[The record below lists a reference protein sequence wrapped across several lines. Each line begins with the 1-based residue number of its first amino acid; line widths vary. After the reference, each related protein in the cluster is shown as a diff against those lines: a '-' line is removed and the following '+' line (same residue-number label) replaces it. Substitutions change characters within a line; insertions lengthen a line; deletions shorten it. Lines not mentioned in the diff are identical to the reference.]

1 MTMCGAASVS
11 LYGFWYKAR
20 GAPGIGGIRCAR
32 PPYGI
37 TNYVD
42 FLFFLVYGKF
52 MDSRL
57 DIIDSSPDGACSA
70 DGAAIGGG
78 PVDDAREARRRAR
91 LAGLDEMAEMVQG
104 AARSLSRYIGG
115 ELDEE
120 AARPFANIADPCA
133 ALTRLARAQRQ
144 IFALQ
149 ERADDAAEARARRLA
164 DAAAGRRKA
173 EQSARAEREAADKAA
188 SIAEKKRLIRR
199 ALKEAN
205 HARGPGQGLPR
216 PERERLLDD
225 LFSDY
230 ERYDDFDRDVAD
242 IMEDLAREA
251 ELAQAWTE
259 AAAEAAPDPADAG
272 LRMLMTEIERRL
284 LHMLGETDADEAG
297 SGSEETGFD
306 EPEFVGLRR
315 AQGPP

>member
-1 MTMCGAASVS
+1 
-11 LYGFWYKAR
+11 
-20 GAPGIGGIRCAR
+20 
-32 PPYGI
+32 
-37 TNYVD
+37 
-42 FLFFLVYGKF
+42 
-52 MDSRL
+52 MDARL
-57 DIIDSSPDGACSA
+57 DIIDSSPDGES
-70 DGAAIGGG
+70 
-78 PVDDAREARRRAR
+78 PLEDAREARRRAR
-91 LAGLDEMAEMVQG
+91 LAGLDEMAEMIQG
-104 AARSLSRYIGG
+104 AARSLSRYISG

-120 AARPFANIADPCA
+120 AARPLANIADPCA
-133 ALTRLARAQRQ
+133 SLTRLARAQRQ

-173 EQSARAEREAADKAA
+173 ERAALAEREAADKEAA
-188 SIAEKKRLIRR
+188 IAEKKRMIRL

-205 HARGPGQGLPR
+205 HELGPGQGLPR
-216 PERERLLDD
+216 PEREKLLDD
-225 LFSDY
+225 LFGDY

-272 LRMLMTEIERRL
+272 LRRLMTAIERRL

-297 SGSEETGFD
+297 SHAEEPGFDEAWSD
-306 EPEFVGLRR
+306 EPEFVGLGR

>member
-1 MTMCGAASVS
+1 MDTRLTTLDSAPDGPGPA
-11 LYGFWYKAR
+11 G
-20 GAPGIGGIRCAR
+20 GAPI
-32 PPYGI
+32 
-37 TNYVD
+37 
-42 FLFFLVYGKF
+42 
-52 MDSRL
+52 
-57 DIIDSSPDGACSA
+57 
-70 DGAAIGGG
+70 
-78 PVDDAREARRRAR
+78 VDDAREARRRAR

-120 AARPFANIADPCA
+120 AARPFADIADPCA

-173 EQSARAEREAADKAA
+173 EHSARAEREAADKAA

-205 HARGPGQGLPR
+205 HERGPGQGMPR

-259 AAAEAAPDPADAG
+259 AEAVPDPAVAG
-272 LRMLMTEIERRL
+272 LGRLMVAIERRL
-284 LHMLGETDADEAG
+284 LLLLGETEVDEAG
-297 SGSEETGFD
+297 SEPEEPGFD
-306 EPEFVGLRR
+306 EPWSDAPEFVGLGR

>member
-1 MTMCGAASVS
+1 
-11 LYGFWYKAR
+11 
-20 GAPGIGGIRCAR
+20 
-32 PPYGI
+32 
-37 TNYVD
+37 
-42 FLFFLVYGKF
+42 

-57 DIIDSSPDGACSA
+57 DIIDSSTDGPGPAG
-70 DGAAIGGG
+70 GAAI
-78 PVDDAREARRRAR
+78 VDDAREARRRAR

-188 SIAEKKRLIRR
+188 SIAEKKRLIRQ

-205 HARGPGQGLPR
+205 HELGPGQGLPR

-259 AAAEAAPDPADAG
+259 PEAEAEAAPDPAVAG
-272 LRMLMTEIERRL
+272 LRRLMVAIERRL
-284 LHMLGETDADEAG
+284 LLLLGETEVEEAGADEAG
-297 SGSEETGFD
+297 FD
-306 EPEFVGLRR
+306 EAWSDAPEQ

>member
-1 MTMCGAASVS
+1 
-11 LYGFWYKAR
+11 
-20 GAPGIGGIRCAR
+20 
-32 PPYGI
+32 
-37 TNYVD
+37 
-42 FLFFLVYGKF
+42 
-52 MDSRL
+52 MDARL
-57 DIIDSSPDGACSA
+57 DIIDSSPDGES
-70 DGAAIGGG
+70 
-78 PVDDAREARRRAR
+78 PLEDAREARRRAR
-91 LAGLDEMAEMVQG
+91 LAGLDEMAEMIQG
-104 AARSLSRYIGG
+104 AARSLSRYISG

-120 AARPFANIADPCA
+120 AARPLANIADPCA
-133 ALTRLARAQRQ
+133 SLTRLARAQRQ

-173 EQSARAEREAADKAA
+173 EHSARAEREAADKAA

-205 HARGPGQGLPR
+205 HERGPGQGMPR

-230 ERYDDFDRDVAD
+230 ERYDDFDRDVTD
-242 IMEDLAREA
+242 ILEDLTREA

-259 AAAEAAPDPADAG
+259 AEAVPDPAVAG
-272 LRMLMTEIERRL
+272 LGRLMVAIERRL
-284 LHMLGETDADEAG
+284 LLLLGETEVDEAG
-297 SGSEETGFD
+297 SESEETGFD
-306 EPEFVGLRR
+306 EAWSDAPEQ